1 MNEFGRCKHFVQKCV
16 VFVVVVVVV
25 VFSSLLS
32 FCSLCSSTLIELV
45 FVFQQ

>member
-1 MNEFGRCKHFVQKCV
+1 MNEFGRCKHFAQKW
-16 VFVVVVVVV
+16 VVVVVV
-25 VFSSLLS
+25 VFSSLPS

>member
-16 VFVVVVVVV
+16 VFVVVVVV
-25 VFSSLLS
+25 FSSLPS

>member
-16 VFVVVVVVV
+16 VFVVVV